1 MCLDG
6 MLLRNDNLPGYA
18 IGGLAGG
25 ESKDQFWRVV
35 AHACK
40 RLPRD
45 KPRYLMGVGYPLDL
59 VVCTALGVDMYDCV
73 YPTRTARFGTAFV
86 PEGLIKLKQS
96 SFADDLRPI
105 DATCTCTTC
114 AQYTRASLHFLV
126 KTESIG
132 CQLITVHN
140 LAYMLRLVRTMRAA
154 IVEGTYAAY
163 VNDFLQL
170 QFPDGSYPQWVR
182 DALADAEVP
191 VEEFGAG
198 AAAAAAAGGV
208 GGAGA
213 VKEVEA
219 VKGVGGV
226 GGAGGTEGAA
236 GVGGGAEEKEGDTVR
251 KERTHAAP
259 AETVPP
265 AKRAKS

>member
-1 MCLDG
+1 

-96 SFADDLRPI
+96 TFADDLRPI

-132 CQLITVHN
+132 CQLVTVHN

-191 VEEFGAG
+191 VEAFGAG
-198 AAAAAAAGGV
+198 AAAAVAAAGGV
-208 GGAGA
+208 G
-213 VKEVEA
+213 A
-219 VKGVGGV
+219 VKGVGAAGGG
-226 GGAGGTEGAA
+226 GGAGSTEGAGGAEGAEGAA
-236 GVGGGAEEKEGDTVR
+236 GVGGGAEEKEGDTVG
-251 KERTHAAP
+251 KERAHAAP